1 MFPCE
6 ICEIFKNT
14 FFYRTPLV
22 AASELMTRFQHCN
35 LVVNNQDEETN
46 KSIRERYTSL
56 WKCRYQQYLE
66 CVRSKLVAKVWFQK
80 SRWVMVPLIHL
91 REGPGVRKQLCAKFL
106 GTLNLDDCPA
116 DESSNEFSLYRWNEV
131 KSYFRNRNFWKSN
144 NSLNLCILQA
154 KLLWMS
160 QKSFFNKHK
169 LLRMT
174 IFPFL

>member
-1 MFPCE
+1 MCAKQ
-6 ICEIFKNT
+6 IYMK
-14 FFYRTPLV
+14 
-22 AASELMTRFQHCN
+22 A
-35 LVVNNQDEETN
+35 
-46 KSIRERYTSL
+46 
-56 WKCRYQQYLE
+56 
-66 CVRSKLVAKVWFQK
+66 LVAKVWFQK

-160 QKSFFNKHK
+160 QKSFLTSISFCEWQY
-169 LLRMT
+169 
-174 IFPFL
+174 FPFCKKTYKKDSDAQGRNWNWVIHVMLYLTEK